1 MKVFWALIA
10 VLVLATIL
18 ALTLTRGGGAA
29 GGSGTPVEPP
39 KSISSSPPEAP
50 SQDTAQSA
58 PESQSTAASA
68 PEERPATADAP
79 EQETDNVSPS
89 TAASGAEAPVSEEA
103 VVAPPER
110 VMPMPT
116 LNEVLGL
123 PDLFTGSKRRE
134 AVADAERAAE
144 SSDSAMAGAGASS
157 STGAHQ
163 PLALNGPE
171 VPAPRELP
179 AVATGNDGPMKVLH
193 EDDGSML
200 VDDRFVLR
208 GKGTKDEPYEVTWE
222 MLMSAQET
230 YQPRLGKKRIPERLS
245 MLDGKWV
252 KITGWI
258 AFPIMA
264 ASPDEMLM
272 MLNQWDGCCIGV
284 PPTPYD
290 AIEVKLAEA
299 AKGEQRLKTSGV
311 ILGKLKVD
319 PFLVRD
325 WLVSL
330 YLMDD
335 AELVQ

>member
-1 MKVFWALIA
+1 
-10 VLVLATIL
+10 
-18 ALTLTRGGGAA
+18 
-29 GGSGTPVEPP
+29 
-39 KSISSSPPEAP
+39 
-50 SQDTAQSA
+50 
-58 PESQSTAASA
+58 
-68 PEERPATADAP
+68 
-79 EQETDNVSPS
+79 
-89 TAASGAEAPVSEEA
+89 
-103 VVAPPER
+103 
-110 VMPMPT
+110 MPT

-134 AVADAERAAE
+134 AVADAERMGE
-144 SSDSAMAGAGASS
+144 SSGVDAEKVAGAHG
-157 STGAHQ
+157 
-163 PLALNGPE
+163 PPALNGPE
-171 VPAPRELP
+171 VPVPRDLP

-299 AKGEQRLKTSGV
+299 AKGEQRIKTSGV
-311 ILGKLKVD
+311 VLGKLKVD

>member
-1 MKVFWALIA
+1 
-10 VLVLATIL
+10 
-18 ALTLTRGGGAA
+18 
-29 GGSGTPVEPP
+29 
-39 KSISSSPPEAP
+39 
-50 SQDTAQSA
+50 
-58 PESQSTAASA
+58 
-68 PEERPATADAP
+68 
-79 EQETDNVSPS
+79 
-89 TAASGAEAPVSEEA
+89 
-103 VVAPPER
+103 
-110 VMPMPT
+110 
-116 LNEVLGL
+116 
-123 PDLFTGSKRRE
+123 
-134 AVADAERAAE
+134 
-144 SSDSAMAGAGASS
+144 
-157 STGAHQ
+157 
-163 PLALNGPE
+163 
-171 VPAPRELP
+171 
-179 AVATGNDGPMKVLH
+179 
-193 EDDGSML
+193 
-200 VDDRFVLR
+200 VLR

-230 YQPRLGKKRIPERLS
+230 YQPRLGKKRIPARLS

-299 AKGEQRLKTSGV
+299 AKGEQRIKTSGV
-311 ILGKLKVD
+311 VLGKLKVD